1 MIDRHEFPNSPYVVA
16 RARRFVTQRL
26 DGVSPELTRVVGLLV
41 SELVTNCVRHT
52 ASDFTVEIEQNTR
65 DITVRVTDRGE
76 GEPIMRSPDASSP
89 SGRGLRLVEKLADS
103 FGVTHD
109 AARSAG
115 DQRANK
121 TVWFVVRLDAA
132 TTDVAS
138 DERGA
143 EIGFR
148 RRPAGGARSRGAQG
162 ERASK
167 LR

>member
-1 MIDRHEFPNSPYVVA
+1 MIDCQEFPNSPYVVA

-26 DGVSPELTRVVGLLV
+26 RGVSPELTRVVGLLV
-41 SELVTNCVRHT
+41 SELATNCVRHT
-52 ASDFTVEIEQNTR
+52 ASNFSVEIEQNAR
-65 DITVRVTDRGE
+65 DVTVRVTDQGD
-76 GEPIMRSPDASSP
+76 GEPVMRSPGATDP

-109 AARSAG
+109 AARRAG
-115 DQRANK
+115 DQRGNK

-132 TTDVAS
+132 TTDVAE
-138 DERGA
+138 ERGA

-148 RRPAGGARSRGAQG
+148 RRPVGGARSRGAQG
-162 ERASK
+162 ERASE

>member
-26 DGVSPELTRVVGLLV
+26 RGVNAESARVVGLMV
-41 SELVTNCVRHT
+41 SELATNCVRHT
-52 ASDFTVEIEQNTR
+52 TSGFTVEIEQTAG

-76 GEPIMRSPDASSP
+76 GEPVIRSPDATDP

-109 AARSAG
+109 AARKAG
-115 DQRANK
+115 DQSGKK
-121 TVWFVVRLDAA
+121 TVWFVVRIDVATAA
-132 TTDVAS
+132 AS
-138 DERGA
+138 DERST

-148 RRPAGGARSRGAQG
+148 RRPAGGARSRGVQG
-162 ERASK
+162 GRAPE